1 MANEKI
7 TVFFDAKGDQRLVR
21 AINSLAKAQGK
32 LGTTTKQNAK
42 YTGVGARATR
52 NATGATQLL
61 GGTLSVVRS
70 KLLVYGFAITLV
82 NKSLGAF
89 ARLAMKQ
96 EDAEKR
102 LSLQYGKSTKAL
114 LDHASALQKI
124 TAYGDENIM
133 GVQLAMAR
141 YTQNEDTVKTLTE
154 ATLDFAAATGTDL
167 KSASDLVSKSF
178 GSSTNA
184 LARYG
189 VQAKGTAGSQA
200 RLESLTSNLAEMY
213 GGQATKID
221 TTSKALAQMKNA
233 LGDAG
238 EKIGDLFLP
247 MIKSM
252 AQNTTEFVQ
261 NDLEP
266 FIQDLKK
273 INISETIDKIKKNYP
288 VILTNLGELLQSI
301 VQLVAIAGQNAASVF
316 LVEMG
321 KGFGEGSGIISDV
334 FEQIFESLTT
344 DLVLNLIYFL
354 VTIIEVNVRGIIFAL
369 TSAIDIAMAA
379 IVGAVNGLIK
389 QFNKMPG
396 INIKPIEAYN
406 MELTKALEE
415 QWSFQR
421 AISDLGQNALNVV
434 GLGDI
439 DIDDTNYTDVEEA
452 LTNID
457 KKTKKVIDSMIVF
470 NDIIEGGNNGGGG
483 GGEDE
488 KTFWQKFFSGELD
501 EGLLENW
508 SAYQQAVMGVASAYE
523 KLMMQNMKQAK
534 EEELAAT
541 NSIRNERKRQNAID
555 KINDKYAKKQKKHK
569 EQMRLIKISEAISNT
584 ALGITKALSDPGG
597 TAGMVL
603 AALVG
608 VTGALQVATISKE
621 KYQYGGVVGGR
632 RHSQGGTLIEAEEG
646 EFVMN
651 RNAVDSIGIENLNR
665 MNRTG
670 ASGGITVSFNG
681 NVVSDDF
688 IENEAIPKIKEAV
701 RRGADIGV
709 S

>member
-7 TVFFDAKGDQRLVR
+7 TVFFDAKGDKRLVK
-21 AINSLAKAQGK
+21 AINSLAKAQGR
-32 LGTTTKQNAK
+32 LGTTTRQNAK
-42 YTGVGARATR
+42 YTGVGARATK
-52 NATGATQLL
+52 NAAASTQLL

-70 KLLVYGFAITLV
+70 KLLVYGFAIALV

-102 LSLQYGKSTKAL
+102 LALQYGKSTKAL
-114 LDHASALQKI
+114 LEHASALQKV
-124 TAYGDENIM
+124 TAFGDENIM

-141 YTQNEDTVKTLTE
+141 YTQNEDTVKALTE

-200 RLESLTSNLAEMY
+200 RLESLTANLAEMY

-266 FIQDLKK
+266 FIQELKK
-273 INISETIDKIKKNYP
+273 INISETVEKIKKNYP
-288 VILTNLGELLQSI
+288 VILTNLGQLLQSI

-321 KGFGEGSGIISDV
+321 KGFGEGSGIISDI
-334 FEQIFESLTT
+334 FEQIFENLTT
-344 DLVLNLIYFL
+344 DLVLNLALFL
-354 VTIIEVNVRGIIFAL
+354 GNLMEVNIRGIIFAL
-369 TSAIDIAMAA
+369 SSAIDIAMAA

-421 AISDLGQNALNVV
+421 AISDLAQNTLNLV

-439 DIDDTNYTDVEEA
+439 DIDTTNYADIEKA
-452 LTNID
+452 LGDID
-457 KKTKKVIDSMIVF
+457 EKTKQVIDSIIVL
-470 NDIIEGGNNGGGG
+470 NNVVEGGDDGGGG
-483 GGEDE
+483 NGDQESWL
-488 KTFWQKFFSGELD
+488 KKFLSGSLD

-508 SAYQQAVMGVASAYE
+508 SAYEQAVMGVANAYE
-523 KLMMQNMKQAK
+523 KLMMQNIKQSK
-534 EEELAAT
+534 EEELAAAK
-541 NSIRNERKRQNAID
+541 SIRNERRRQKEID
-555 KINDKYAKKQKKHK
+555 TINEKYAKKERKAK
-569 EQMRLIKISEAISNT
+569 EQMRLVKISEAISNT
-584 ALGITKALSDPGG
+584 ALAITKVAHNPF
-597 TAGMVL
+597 L
-603 AALVG
+603 ATLVG
-608 VTGALQVATISKE
+608 ITGALQIATIKAE
-621 KYQYGGVVGGR
+621 KYQYGGIVGGR

-670 ASGGITVSFNG
+670 TSGGITVSFNG

-688 IENEAIPKIKEAV
+688 IENEAIPRIKEAV